1 LFCNE
6 GLVFDELIIPE
17 RLFEINHSFNPLM
30 SDVYQQIKEYVL
42 NSKESSA
49 NSTIN
54 RIFFSRINFEKK
66 IGNGRVSLGISREI
80 ESLFQNSGFKIVY
93 PEQLSFQRQV
103 ELASNVEYL
112 AGMEGS
118 ALHLSLFMRKGTTCI
133 SINGFRS
140 NVNVTLCNDVQQV
153 NDIQLQ
159 LNIDHIKSY
168 LKRIS

>member
-6 GLVFDELIIPE
+6 SLIFDELIIPE
-17 RLFEINHSFNPLM
+17 RLFEINYSFNPLM

-42 NSKESSA
+42 NSKEPSS
-49 NSTIN
+49 NSTTN
-54 RIFFSRINFEKK
+54 KIFFSRINFEKK
-66 IGNGRVSLGISREI
+66 IGNERVSLGVSREI

-118 ALHLSLFMRKGTTCI
+118 ALHLSLFMKKGATCI
-133 SINGFRS
+133 SINGSRS
-140 NVNVTLCNDVQQV
+140 DVNVTLCNDIQQV
-153 NDIQLQ
+153 NDIQLP
-159 LNIDHIKSY
+159 LNIDNIKSY
-168 LKRIS
+168 RKKFS